1 MKISHVIGTSFI
13 DYPKEIAMVVFTKGC
28 NMTCPYCHN
37 KGLEE
42 EVPYFSERDVVTFL
56 KKRKG
61 LVDALVISGGEPTL
75 HGDIVEFCRRIKGL
89 DVKIKLDTNGTN
101 PKVVKTLVEEGLVD
115 YVAMDFKTAPEKY
128 YDLCGIAFDQVK
140 ESIEIIKTLDTYE
153 FRTTLYPTITESD
166 IGAIVDYVGRTNYYL
181 QQYRPN
187 SPFDLKAY
195 ADQVVMDMGSRF
207 AIPVRGVDQIEGKV
221 AI

>member
-166 IGAIVDYVGRTNYYL
+166 IGAIVDYVGRTSYYL

-187 SPFDLKAY
+187 SPFDLNAY